1 MSIHAVLKN
10 VQAGKFC
17 RPPSYNRR
25 ETSVGGVDAHENS
38 DRTQGAAQAMSKP
51 EKATAA
57 PEGEDGAV
65 AEAPK
70 KGGKKKLIIIAAAAA
85 VLLGG
90 GGGGAYFMLGTAS
103 ANSHGAEEAPAEAAP
118 SGHGEGGE
126 GAETALVDVPAM
138 VVNLRTAGGDQRYL
152 KIHFML
158 VPKTASA
165 GEAVKGKLPAIIDA
179 YQPFLREL
187 RPEDLAGAAA
197 VFRIKEELL
206 TRASDVMGAGKVED
220 VLIQDLV
227 QQ

>member
-1 MSIHAVLKN
+1 
-10 VQAGKFC
+10 
-17 RPPSYNRR
+17 
-25 ETSVGGVDAHENS
+25 
-38 DRTQGAAQAMSKP
+38 MSKT
-51 EKATAA
+51 EKVVAA
-57 PEGEDGAV
+57 PEGEDAAV
-65 AEAPK
+65 TEAPK

-103 ANSHGAEEAPAEAAP
+103 ANSHEADAAPAEAA
-118 SGHGEGGE
+118 SSEHGE

-158 VPKTASA
+158 VPKTAAA
-165 GEAVKGKLPAIIDA
+165 GEAVKGRLPAIIDA

>member
-1 MSIHAVLKN
+1 
-10 VQAGKFC
+10 
-17 RPPSYNRR
+17 
-25 ETSVGGVDAHENS
+25 
-38 DRTQGAAQAMSKP
+38 MSKH
-51 EKATAA
+51 EKIVAA

-70 KGGKKKLIIIAAAAA
+70 KGGKKKLIIIAAAAT

-90 GGGGAYFMLGTAS
+90 GGGGAYFMLGTAT
-103 ANSHGAEEAPAEAAP
+103 ANSHEADAEPAEAAP
-118 SGHGEGGE
+118 SEHGE

-158 VPKTASA
+158 VPKTAAA
-165 GEAVKGKLPAIIDA
+165 GEAVKGRLPAIIDA

-187 RPEDLAGAAA
+187 RPEDLTGAAA

-206 TRASDVMGAGKVED
+206 TRAGDVMGQGKVED

>member
-1 MSIHAVLKN
+1 
-10 VQAGKFC
+10 
-17 RPPSYNRR
+17 
-25 ETSVGGVDAHENS
+25 
-38 DRTQGAAQAMSKP
+38 MSKT
-51 EKATAA
+51 EKVAAA
-57 PEGEDGAV
+57 PEGEDGAQ

-70 KGGKKKLIIIAAAAA
+70 KGGKKKLILIAAAAA

-103 ANSHGAEEAPAEAAP
+103 ANNHEAEAEAAP
-118 SGHGEGGE
+118 SGHGEGE

-158 VPKTASA
+158 VPKTAAA